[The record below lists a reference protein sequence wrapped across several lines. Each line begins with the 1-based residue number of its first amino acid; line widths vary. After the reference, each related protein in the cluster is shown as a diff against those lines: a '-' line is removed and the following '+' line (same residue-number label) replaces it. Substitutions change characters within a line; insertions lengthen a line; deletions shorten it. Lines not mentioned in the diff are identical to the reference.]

1 MRRQHCMAALF
12 AHDKD
17 QADTFTKPMMR
28 TNLKTDLKIA
38 SRQTQFIL
46 AIRALP
52 GLMLCAAA
60 LLAGAAPAFGQ
71 DKSQAKTSSAQQ
83 PVLVD
88 AIIAVVNNEVI
99 TMHEL
104 DERLQLIERRMKGR
118 KIDMPPRSV
127 LQKQLLERMIVNLAQ
142 MQMAKEVGI
151 RVDDIMLDR
160 AVARIAEQNNLSL
173 KDFRD
178 QIEKDGIA
186 FGRFREEIREEIV
199 MQRLREREV
208 DNKLQVTESEID
220 NYLAAASG
228 MAQGPEQE
236 INIAQILIRI
246 PENASSQQIAERRQ
260 RADQALS
267 QLKSGAD
274 FAKVAASFSDSG
286 DALAGGELGWR
297 STSRLPQLFID
308 ALEKVSQGQ
317 IAPIVRSANGFH
329 ILKVVGKRNAS
340 VIKSGNAANMVQQTR
355 ARHILIKV
363 NQIVSAADARRK
375 LTELKARL
383 DNKAAKFEDLARL
396 YSNDGS
402 ASKGGD
408 LGWVYPGDTVPEF
421 ERAMNALQPGQVS
434 GLVESP
440 FGFHLI
446 EVLERK
452 TEEVSRERQRMSAR
466 QAVRDRKLEDAYED
480 WLRQLRDRA
489 YVEYRLEEIPQR

>member
-1 MRRQHCMAALF
+1 MCSSHCIAALL
-12 AHDKD
+12 AHDKER
-17 QADTFTKPMMR
+17 ADTFTKLMMI
-28 TNLKTDLKIA
+28 TNLKTNLKTA
-38 SRQTQFIL
+38 SRQIRFVH
-46 AIRALP
+46 AGRALP
-52 GLMLCAAA
+52 VWAVCLAA
-60 LLAGAAPAFGQ
+60 LLAGSPAAFGQ
-71 DKSQAKTSSAQQ
+71 EKAKAKTTSQQQ

-99 TMHEL
+99 TKYEL
-104 DERLQLIERRMKGR
+104 DERLQFVERRMTAR
-118 KIDMPPRSV
+118 KIDIPPRST

-142 MQMAKEVGI
+142 IQMAKEIGI

-178 QIEKDGIA
+178 QIEKDGIVFA
-186 FGRFREEIREEIV
+186 RFREEIREEII

-220 NYLAAASG
+220 NYLAASSG
-228 MAQGPEQE
+228 MTQGPEQE
-236 INIAQILIRI
+236 INIAQILVRI
-246 PENASSQQIAERRQ
+246 PENASAQQIAERRQ
-260 RADQALS
+260 RAEQALA
-267 QLKSGAD
+267 QIKSGTD
-274 FAKVAASFSDSG
+274 FAKVAASFSDAG
-286 DALAGGELGWR
+286 DGLAGGELGWR

-317 IAPIVRSANGFH
+317 IAPLVRSANGFH
-329 ILKVVGKRNAS
+329 ILKVLGKRNAS
-340 VIKSGNAANMVQQTR
+340 VIKSGNAANMIQQTR
-355 ARHILIKV
+355 VRHILIKV
-363 NQIVSAADARRK
+363 NQIVSTADARRK
-375 LTELKARL
+375 MTELKARL

-408 LGWVYPGDTVPEF
+408 LGWIYPGDTVPEF

-489 YVEYRLEEIPQR
+489 YVEYRLDELPQR